1 MKRGVWSF
9 LLTCGFDFDLIG
21 LSFIPWWVF
30 IGISVFSTKH
40 VTETLRLD
48 SVHLPDSKEK
58 LETLCGYVQ
67 AKRRLQHSHQPLS
80 INPSMI
86 PHLLPSSVCTTIK
99 RYVLHLQIRQFFLII
114 PSFLRNISSKM
125 ANSPVL
131 LTDLKAGHC
140 TSAIEVRLLWFWEE
154 ARYGKRRANG
164 GWSVAPRR

>member
-9 LLTCGFDFDLIG
+9 LLACGFGFDLIG
-21 LSFIPWWVF
+21 LSFISWWVF

-40 VTETLRLD
+40 VTETLRFD
-48 SVHLPDSKEK
+48 SVHLPDSKET

-86 PHLLPSSVCTTIK
+86 PHLLPSSVSTTIK
-99 RYVLHLQIRQFFLII
+99 KYVLHLQIRQIFLII
-114 PSFLRNISSKM
+114 PSFLRDISSKM

-140 TSAIEVRLLWFWEE
+140 TSAVEVRLLRFWEE

-164 GWSVAPRR
+164 GWPAPPRR